1 MGLDVRLPGG
11 AFYIYPSV
19 TRFGMSSEVFCD
31 RLMREGKLA
40 LIPAEC
46 FSGTGHVRISYC
58 YAMEQLAEGMD
69 RLEAFVRG
77 LEA

>member
-1 MGLDVRLPGG
+1 
-11 AFYIYPSV
+11 
-19 TRFGMSSEVFCD
+19 MSSEVFCE

-46 FSGTGHVRISYC
+46 FGSTGHVRISYC

-77 LEA
+77 LEP